1 MDKPVPLFVP
11 VCSTNVPSNVPTM
24 EQAETQSY
32 QGLEVVLETFVPFV
46 PRFYT
51 PLLVF
56 MWFIGVLVLSVRLFV
71 FNSGGKND
79 GTNGTEFKK
88 TLSIPYIPTLTAC
101 SKKGTKTG
109 TTMEHCSIESGTT
122 DGTIKEHSH
131 TGVTD
136 CSKNRSIS
144 FRNVP
149 HGMEHPKRRHSNGYS
164 HVFIGCSICSMI
176 FNPTVRKR
184 VKN

>member
-24 EQAETQSY
+24 EQAQTQNY
-32 QGLEVVLETFVPFV
+32 QGLEIDFKTCVPFV
-46 PRFYT
+46 PCFYT
-51 PLLVF
+51 PLLVLSV
-56 MWFIGVLVLSVRLFV
+56 FISVLVLSVRLFV

-122 DGTIKEHSH
+122 DGTTMEHPP
-131 TGVTD
+131 TGISG
-136 CSKNRSIS
+136 CSKNRSIL
-144 FRNVP
+144 FLNVP
-149 HGMEHPKRRHSNGYS
+149 LGMEHPKRRHSNGYS
-164 HVFIGCSICSMI
+164 PVFTGCSICSMI

-184 VKN
+184 VKI